1 MVTSLPTWAVW
12 LLSFG
17 TPVLTFVGVLI
28 AQLLTR
34 IGAEEL
40 ENRSKREEVMRTLRW
55 AAELAVSA
63 NEAQARLGITQL
75 GSLMASELLDDSDRD
90 FVQAALE
97 AAVRVPVEEIEQAG
111 PDAQVVVTT
120 DLPAGTEVDIPS
132 DGESKDQEGDS

>member
-17 TPVLTFVGVLI
+17 TPILTFVGVLV
-28 AQLLTR
+28 AQVISR
-34 IGAEEL
+34 VGAEEL

-63 NEAQARLGITQL
+63 DEAQARLGVTQL

-111 PDAQVVVTT
+111 PDAQVVVAT
-120 DLPAGTEVDIPS
+120 DLPAGTAVDVPS
-132 DGESKDQEGDS
+132 DGESKDREGGG